1 MAETSDMVTIEKLKQ
16 TLNNTLILNNFNLQD
31 PHVLQLSY
39 KLNTLFIPL
48 FRRQLPKSKTK
59 IIKFP
64 IK

>member
-16 TLNNTLILNNFNLQD
+16 TLNNTLITNNFNLQH
-31 PHVLQLSY
+31 PHVLHLSY
-39 KLNTLFIPL
+39 KLNTLFVPL
-48 FRRQLPKSKTK
+48 FRSQLPKPEAK